1 MRNRG
6 LQASL
11 LAASL
16 LLLAASTLQAQAWSG
31 RARMQGEVL
40 DANGK
45 PIEGAKIT
53 LRLGDAGPAPLTTNG
68 KGKWSI
74 LGLADGVWKV
84 TIEKEGYVVSEG
96 QLKISEFQPMQ
107 PLSIRLRD
115 APKQEQKPGTPAAPS
130 ASEIANGFIDQ
141 GNGLITEAATAYDKC
156 VAQPPAG
163 VSAKSV
169 KATCEKLVTPK
180 YDQARAF
187 YQQAYDK
194 VDAKNKPAIL
204 AGIAR
209 IYAAEGNNPQAITT
223 LKSVLE
229 LNPDD
234 QAAAKLLVDLL
245 VSSGREEE
253 AKPYMAKLPQGT
265 SVDPNALLN
274 LGIDAFNKK
283 KLDSALGYFDRVV
296 NDHPEMAE
304 AYYYR
309 GLVYLQQSKTP
320 QAKADFQKLLEL
332 DPKNAHASEVREFL
346 KSL

>member
-6 LQASL
+6 PRATL
-11 LAASL
+11 LLASL
-16 LLLAASTLQAQAWSG
+16 LLLASTALLAQAWTG
-31 RARMQGEVL
+31 RARMQGDVL
-40 DANGK
+40 DAAGK

-53 LRLGDAGPAPLTTNG
+53 LRLSDAGPAPMLTNA

-96 QLKISEFQPMQ
+96 QVNVSQYQPMQ

-115 APKQEQKPGTPAAPS
+115 VPKEAPKAAAAPS

-141 GNGLITEAATAYDKC
+141 GNALMTAAANTYEQC
-156 VAQPPAG
+156 VAQPPSG
-163 VSAKSV
+163 INGKSV
-169 KATCEKLVTPK
+169 KTTCEKLATPK
-180 YDQARAF
+180 YDEARAL
-187 YQQAYDK
+187 YQQAFDK

-204 AGIAR
+204 SGIAR
-209 IYAAEGNNPQAITT
+209 IYAAEGNTPQAIAT
-223 LKSVLE
+223 LKLVLE
-229 LNPDD
+229 MTPDD
-234 QAAAKLLVDLL
+234 QATMKLLVDLL

-265 SVDPNALLN
+265 AVDPNALLN
-274 LGIDAFNKK
+274 LGIDAYNKK
-283 KLDSALGYFDRVV
+283 KIDAALGYFDRVV

-309 GLVYLQQSKTP
+309 GLVYLQQGKTP
-320 QAKADFQKLLEL
+320 QSKADFQKLLEL
-332 DPKNAHASEVREFL
+332 DPKNAHAAEVREFL